1 MSVSQPAN
9 IINPIL
15 FNPYL
20 NYNYPCIYFKPQ
32 LNFENEDNK
41 FTLNNVNNQ
50 PNSISHINFINSINN
65 FPIFLNNNNVKLPTP
80 ETIKKNLEAKNQNL
94 NDIKFN
100 FNVSNN
106 MNNNL
111 PSPTTESSN
120 INDNSINDNLKNL
133 QNFPNNNY
141 ISSAFKKNYN
151 INSINEFFSLKDFPI
166 FHKINNKNNIIIND
180 ILDEM
185 TFNFESKSN
194 SKNNSSKKNL
204 FKLETQPQLIK
215 KKRGRAS
222 NDKDKKNKTK
232 RVHSSIDF
240 DNILRKLQVH
250 FLSFIIHF
258 INEILDEFYPNEKN
272 FRFLNLS
279 YEAKKNVKHDYVEN
293 LKKNKIKD
301 ILKLKP
307 SSKYKIHNNE
317 NINKEVYNK
326 ICESNPYLTNF
337 FEKTYLDLFNKYYIK
352 STKTFIFDNKEIT
365 FKKASFFSDLLKA
378 NQISANKI
386 EQIAKSQFCEKNS
399 TFFVVNKN

>member
-1 MSVSQPAN
+1 MSVSQTTN

-20 NYNYPCIYFKPQ
+20 NYNYPCIYFNPQ
-32 LNFENEDNK
+32 LHFENKDNK
-41 FTLNNVNNQ
+41 FTLNNIKNHVN
-50 PNSISHINFINSINN
+50 PFPHINLINPINN
-65 FPIFLNNNNVKLPTP
+65 FPIFLNNNNVKLPNQ
-80 ETIKKNLEAKNQNL
+80 ETITKNLEVKNQNL

-106 MNNNL
+106 VNNNI
-111 PSPTTESSN
+111 PSPTTVSSF
-120 INDNSINDNLKNL
+120 INDNSLNNLKTI

-151 INSINEFFSLKDFPI
+151 INNINEFLSLKDFPI
-166 FHKINNKNNIIIND
+166 FHKPNNKNNIIIND
-180 ILDEM
+180 FIDEM
-185 TFNFESKSN
+185 TFTFESKSN

-204 FKLETQPQLIK
+204 FKLETQPQTIK

-232 RVHSSIDF
+232 RVHSSTDF

-272 FRFLNLS
+272 IRFLNLS
-279 YEAKKNVKHDYVEN
+279 YEAKKNVKHDYVES
-293 LKKNKIKD
+293 LKKRQIKD
-301 ILKLKP
+301 ILIFPP
-307 SSKYKIHNNE
+307 STKYKIHNDE
-317 NINKEVYNK
+317 NINKEIFER
-326 ICESNPYLTNF
+326 ICESNSYLKLF
-337 FEKTYLDLFNKYYIK
+337 FEITYLDLFNRYYIK
-352 STKTFIFDNKEIT
+352 NTKTFTFDDKEIT

-399 TFFVVNKN
+399 TFFVVNKI

>member
-1 MSVSQPAN
+1 MSVSQTTN

-20 NYNYPCIYFKPQ
+20 NYNYPCIYFNPQ
-32 LNFENEDNK
+32 LNFENKDNK
-41 FTLNNVNNQ
+41 FTLNNIKNHVN
-50 PNSISHINFINSINN
+50 PFPHINLINPINN
-65 FPIFLNNNNVKLPTP
+65 FPIFLNNNNVKLPNQ
-80 ETIKKNLEAKNQNL
+80 ETITKHLEAKNQNL

-106 MNNNL
+106 VNNNI
-111 PSPTTESSN
+111 PSPTTVSSF
-120 INDNSINDNLKNL
+120 INDNSLNNLKTI

-151 INSINEFFSLKDFPI
+151 INNINEFLSLKDFPI
-166 FHKINNKNNIIIND
+166 FHKPNNKNNIIIND
-180 ILDEM
+180 FIDEM
-185 TFNFESKSN
+185 TFTFESKSN

-204 FKLETQPQLIK
+204 FKLETQPQTIK

-232 RVHSSIDF
+232 RVHSSTDF

-272 FRFLNLS
+272 IRFLNLS
-279 YEAKKNVKHDYVEN
+279 YEAKKNVKHDYVES
-293 LKKNKIKD
+293 LKKSQIKD
-301 ILKLKP
+301 ILIFPP
-307 SSKYKIHNNE
+307 STKYKIHNDE
-317 NINKEVYNK
+317 NINKEIFER
-326 ICESNPYLTNF
+326 ICESNSYLKLF
-337 FEKTYLDLFNKYYIK
+337 FEITYLDLFNRYYIK
-352 STKTFIFDNKEIT
+352 NTKTFTFDDKEIT

-399 TFFVVNKN
+399 TFFVVNKI

>member
-1 MSVSQPAN
+1 MSVSQTPN

-20 NYNYPCIYFKPQ
+20 NYNYPCIYFNPQ
-32 LNFENEDNK
+32 LNFENKDNK
-41 FTLNNVNNQ
+41 FTLNNIKNHVN
-50 PNSISHINFINSINN
+50 PIPHINLINPINN
-65 FPIFLNNNNVKLPTP
+65 FPIFLNNNNVKLPNQ
-80 ETIKKNLEAKNQNL
+80 ETITKNLEVKNQNL

-106 MNNNL
+106 VNNNI
-111 PSPTTESSN
+111 PSPT
-120 INDNSINDNLKNL
+120 INN
-133 QNFPNNNY
+133 
-141 ISSAFKKNYN
+141 
-151 INSINEFFSLKDFPI
+151 INEFLSLKDFPI
-166 FHKINNKNNIIIND
+166 FHKPNNKNNIIIND
-180 ILDEM
+180 FIDEI
-185 TFNFESKSN
+185 TFTFESKSN

-204 FKLETQPQLIK
+204 FKLETQPQTIK

-232 RVHSSIDF
+232 RVHSSTDF

-272 FRFLNLS
+272 IRFLNLS
-279 YEAKKNVKHDYVEN
+279 YEAKKNVKHDYVES
-293 LKKNKIKD
+293 LKKSQIKD
-301 ILKLKP
+301 ILIFPP
-307 SSKYKIHNNE
+307 STKYKIHNDE
-317 NINKEVYNK
+317 NINKEIFER
-326 ICESNPYLTNF
+326 ICESNSYLKHF
-337 FEKTYLDLFNKYYIK
+337 FEITYLDLFNRYYIK
-352 STKTFIFDNKEIT
+352 NTKTFTFDDKEII

-399 TFFVVNKN
+399 TFFVVNKI

>member
-20 NYNYPCIYFKPQ
+20 NYNYPCIYFNPQ
-32 LNFENEDNK
+32 LNFENKDNK
-41 FTLNNVNNQ
+41 FTLNNIKNHVN
-50 PNSISHINFINSINN
+50 PIPHINLINPINN
-65 FPIFLNNNNVKLPTP
+65 FPIFLNNNNVKLPNQ
-80 ETIKKNLEAKNQNL
+80 ETITKNLEVKNQNL

-106 MNNNL
+106 VNNNI
-111 PSPTTESSN
+111 PSPTTVSSF
-120 INDNSINDNLKNL
+120 INDNSLNNLKTI

-151 INSINEFFSLKDFPI
+151 INNINEFLSLKDFPI
-166 FHKINNKNNIIIND
+166 FHKPNNKNNIIIND
-180 ILDEM
+180 FIDEI
-185 TFNFESKSN
+185 TFTFESKSN

-204 FKLETQPQLIK
+204 FKLETQPQTIK

-232 RVHSSIDF
+232 RVHSSTDF

-272 FRFLNLS
+272 IRFLNLS
-279 YEAKKNVKHDYVEN
+279 YEAKKNVKHDYVES
-293 LKKNKIKD
+293 LKKSQIKD
-301 ILKLKP
+301 ILIFPP
-307 SSKYKIHNNE
+307 STKYKIHNDE
-317 NINKEVYNK
+317 NINKEIFER
-326 ICESNPYLTNF
+326 ICESNSYLKLF
-337 FEKTYLDLFNKYYIK
+337 FEITYLDLFNRYYIK
-352 STKTFIFDNKEIT
+352 NTKTFTFDDKEII

-399 TFFVVNKN
+399 TFFVVNKI

>member
-1 MSVSQPAN
+1 M
-9 IINPIL
+9 
-15 FNPYL
+15 
-20 NYNYPCIYFKPQ
+20 
-32 LNFENEDNK
+32 
-41 FTLNNVNNQ
+41 
-50 PNSISHINFINSINN
+50 
-65 FPIFLNNNNVKLPTP
+65 
-80 ETIKKNLEAKNQNL
+80 
-94 NDIKFN
+94 
-100 FNVSNN
+100 
-106 MNNNL
+106 
-111 PSPTTESSN
+111 
-120 INDNSINDNLKNL
+120 
-133 QNFPNNNY
+133 
-141 ISSAFKKNYN
+141 
-151 INSINEFFSLKDFPI
+151 
-166 FHKINNKNNIIIND
+166 
-180 ILDEM
+180 
-185 TFNFESKSN
+185 
-194 SKNNSSKKNL
+194 
-204 FKLETQPQLIK
+204 
-215 KKRGRAS
+215 
-222 NDKDKKNKTK
+222 
-232 RVHSSIDF
+232 
-240 DNILRKLQVH
+240 
-250 FLSFIIHF
+250 SFIIHF

>member
-1 MSVSQPAN
+1 MSVSQTTN

-20 NYNYPCIYFKPQ
+20 NYNYPCIYFNPQ
-32 LNFENEDNK
+32 LNFENKDNK
-41 FTLNNVNNQ
+41 FTLNNIKNHVN
-50 PNSISHINFINSINN
+50 PFPHINLINPINN
-65 FPIFLNNNNVKLPTP
+65 FPIFLNNNNIKLPNQ
-80 ETIKKNLEAKNQNL
+80 ETITKHLEAKNQNL

-106 MNNNL
+106 VNNNI
-111 PSPTTESSN
+111 PSPTTVSSF
-120 INDNSINDNLKNL
+120 INDNSLNNLKTI

-151 INSINEFFSLKDFPI
+151 INNINEFLSLKDFPI
-166 FHKINNKNNIIIND
+166 FHKPNNKNNIIIND
-180 ILDEM
+180 FIDEM
-185 TFNFESKSN
+185 TFTFESKSN

-204 FKLETQPQLIK
+204 FKLETQPQTIK

-232 RVHSSIDF
+232 RVHSSTDF

-272 FRFLNLS
+272 IRFLNLS
-279 YEAKKNVKHDYVEN
+279 YEAKKNVKHDYVES
-293 LKKNKIKD
+293 LKKSQIKD
-301 ILKLKP
+301 ILIFPP
-307 SSKYKIHNNE
+307 STKYKIHNDE
-317 NINKEVYNK
+317 NINKEIFER
-326 ICESNPYLTNF
+326 ICESNSYLKLF
-337 FEKTYLDLFNKYYIK
+337 FEITYLDLFNRYYIK
-352 STKTFIFDNKEIT
+352 NTKTFTFDDKEIT

-399 TFFVVNKN
+399 TFFVVNKI

>member
-1 MSVSQPAN
+1 MSVSQTTN

-20 NYNYPCIYFKPQ
+20 NYNYPCIYFNPQ
-32 LNFENEDNK
+32 LNFENKDNK
-41 FTLNNVNNQ
+41 FTLNNIKNHVN
-50 PNSISHINFINSINN
+50 PFPHINLINPINN
-65 FPIFLNNNNVKLPTP
+65 FPIFLNNNNVKLPNQ
-80 ETIKKNLEAKNQNL
+80 ETITKNLEAKNQNL

-106 MNNNL
+106 VNNNI
-111 PSPTTESSN
+111 PSPTTVSSF
-120 INDNSINDNLKNL
+120 INDNSLNNLKTI

-141 ISSAFKKNYN
+141 ISSAFQKNYN
-151 INSINEFFSLKDFPI
+151 INNINEFFNLKDFPI
-166 FHKINNKNNIIIND
+166 FHKPNNKNNIIIND
-180 ILDEM
+180 FIDEM
-185 TFNFESKSN
+185 TFTFESKSN

-204 FKLETQPQLIK
+204 FKLETQPQTIK

-232 RVHSSIDF
+232 RVHSSTDF

-272 FRFLNLS
+272 IRFLNLS
-279 YEAKKNVKHDYVEN
+279 YEAKKNVKHDYVES
-293 LKKNKIKD
+293 LKKSQIKD
-301 ILKLKP
+301 ILIFPP
-307 SSKYKIHNNE
+307 STKYKIHNDE
-317 NINKEVYNK
+317 NINKEIFER
-326 ICESNPYLTNF
+326 ICESNSYLKLF
-337 FEKTYLDLFNKYYIK
+337 FEITYLDLFNRYYIK
-352 STKTFIFDNKEIT
+352 NTKTFTFDDKEIT

-399 TFFVVNKN
+399 TFFVVNKI

>member
-1 MSVSQPAN
+1 MSVSQTTN

-20 NYNYPCIYFKPQ
+20 NYNYPCIYFNPQ
-32 LNFENEDNK
+32 LNFENKDNK
-41 FTLNNVNNQ
+41 FTLNNIKNHVN
-50 PNSISHINFINSINN
+50 PFPHINLINPINN
-65 FPIFLNNNNVKLPTP
+65 FPIFLNNNNVKLPNQ
-80 ETIKKNLEAKNQNL
+80 ETITKNLEVKNQNL

-106 MNNNL
+106 VNNNI
-111 PSPTTESSN
+111 PSPTTVSSF
-120 INDNSINDNLKNL
+120 INDNSLNNLKTI

-151 INSINEFFSLKDFPI
+151 INNINEFLSLKDFPI
-166 FHKINNKNNIIIND
+166 FHKPNNKNNIIIND
-180 ILDEM
+180 FIDEM
-185 TFNFESKSN
+185 TFTFESKSN

-204 FKLETQPQLIK
+204 FKLETQPQTIK

-232 RVHSSIDF
+232 RVHSSTDF

-272 FRFLNLS
+272 IRFLNLS
-279 YEAKKNVKHDYVEN
+279 YEAKKNVKHDYVES
-293 LKKNKIKD
+293 LKKSQIKD
-301 ILKLKP
+301 ILIFPP
-307 SSKYKIHNNE
+307 STKYKIHNDE
-317 NINKEVYNK
+317 NINKEIFER
-326 ICESNPYLTNF
+326 ICESNSYLKHF
-337 FEKTYLDLFNKYYIK
+337 FEITYLDLFNRYYIK
-352 STKTFIFDNKEIT
+352 NTKTFTFDDKEII

-399 TFFVVNKN
+399 TFFVVNKI

>member
-1 MSVSQPAN
+1 MSVSQTTN

-20 NYNYPCIYFKPQ
+20 NYNYPCIYFNPQ
-32 LNFENEDNK
+32 LHFENKDNK
-41 FTLNNVNNQ
+41 FTLNNIKNHVN
-50 PNSISHINFINSINN
+50 PFPHINLINPINN
-65 FPIFLNNNNVKLPTP
+65 FPIFLNNNNVKLPNQ
-80 ETIKKNLEAKNQNL
+80 ETITKNLEVKNQNL

-106 MNNNL
+106 VNNNI
-111 PSPTTESSN
+111 PSPTTVSSF
-120 INDNSINDNLKNL
+120 INDNSLNNLKTI

-151 INSINEFFSLKDFPI
+151 INNINEFLSLKDFPI
-166 FHKINNKNNIIIND
+166 FHKPNNKNNIIIND
-180 ILDEM
+180 FIDEM
-185 TFNFESKSN
+185 TFTFESKSN

-204 FKLETQPQLIK
+204 FKLETQPQTIK

-232 RVHSSIDF
+232 RVHSSTDF

-272 FRFLNLS
+272 IRFLNLS
-279 YEAKKNVKHDYVEN
+279 YEAKKNVKHDYVES
-293 LKKNKIKD
+293 LKKSQIKD
-301 ILKLKP
+301 ILIFPP
-307 SSKYKIHNNE
+307 STKYKIHNDE
-317 NINKEVYNK
+317 NINKEIFER
-326 ICESNPYLTNF
+326 ICESNSYLKLF
-337 FEKTYLDLFNKYYIK
+337 FEITYLDLFNRYYIK
-352 STKTFIFDNKEIT
+352 NTKTFTFDDKEIT

-399 TFFVVNKN
+399 TFFVVNKI

>member
-1 MSVSQPAN
+1 MSVSQTTN

-20 NYNYPCIYFKPQ
+20 NYNYPCIYFNPQ
-32 LNFENEDNK
+32 LNFENKDNK
-41 FTLNNVNNQ
+41 FTLNNIKNHVN
-50 PNSISHINFINSINN
+50 PFPHINLINPINN
-65 FPIFLNNNNVKLPTP
+65 FPIFLNNNNVKLPNQ
-80 ETIKKNLEAKNQNL
+80 ETITKNLEVKNQNL

-106 MNNNL
+106 VNNNI
-111 PSPTTESSN
+111 PSPTTVSSF
-120 INDNSINDNLKNL
+120 INDNSLNNLKTI

-151 INSINEFFSLKDFPI
+151 INNINEFLSLKDFPI
-166 FHKINNKNNIIIND
+166 FHKPNNKNNIIIND
-180 ILDEM
+180 FIDEM
-185 TFNFESKSN
+185 TFTFESKSN
-194 SKNNSSKKNL
+194 SKNNSSKKNM
-204 FKLETQPQLIK
+204 FKLETQPQTIK

-232 RVHSSIDF
+232 RVHSSTDF

-272 FRFLNLS
+272 IRFLNLS
-279 YEAKKNVKHDYVEN
+279 YEAKKNVKHDYVES
-293 LKKNKIKD
+293 LKKSQIKD
-301 ILKLKP
+301 ILIFPP
-307 SSKYKIHNNE
+307 STKYKIHNDE
-317 NINKEVYNK
+317 NINKEIFER
-326 ICESNPYLTNF
+326 ICESNSYLKLF
-337 FEKTYLDLFNKYYIK
+337 FEITYLDLFNRYYIK
-352 STKTFIFDNKEIT
+352 NTKTFTFDDKEIT

-399 TFFVVNKN
+399 TFFVVNKI

>member
-1 MSVSQPAN
+1 MSVSQTTN

-20 NYNYPCIYFKPQ
+20 NYNYPCIYFNPQ
-32 LNFENEDNK
+32 LHFENKDNK
-41 FTLNNVNNQ
+41 FTLNNIKNHVN
-50 PNSISHINFINSINN
+50 PFPHINLINPINN
-65 FPIFLNNNNVKLPTP
+65 FPIFLNNNNVKLPNQ
-80 ETIKKNLEAKNQNL
+80 ETITKHLEAKNQNL

-106 MNNNL
+106 VNNNI
-111 PSPTTESSN
+111 PSPTTVSSF
-120 INDNSINDNLKNL
+120 INDNSLNNLKTI

-151 INSINEFFSLKDFPI
+151 INNINEFLSLKDFPI
-166 FHKINNKNNIIIND
+166 FHKPNNKNNIIIND
-180 ILDEM
+180 FIDEM
-185 TFNFESKSN
+185 TFTFESKSN

-204 FKLETQPQLIK
+204 FKLETQPQTIK

-232 RVHSSIDF
+232 RVHSSTDF

-272 FRFLNLS
+272 IRFLNLS
-279 YEAKKNVKHDYVEN
+279 YEAKKNVKHDYVES
-293 LKKNKIKD
+293 LKKRQIKD
-301 ILKLKP
+301 ILIFPP
-307 SSKYKIHNNE
+307 STKYKIHNDE
-317 NINKEVYNK
+317 NINKEIFER
-326 ICESNPYLTNF
+326 ICESNSYLKLF
-337 FEKTYLDLFNKYYIK
+337 FEITYLDLFNRYYIK
-352 STKTFIFDNKEIT
+352 NTKTFTFDDKEIT

-399 TFFVVNKN
+399 TFFVVNKI

>member
-1 MSVSQPAN
+1 MSVSQTTN

-20 NYNYPCIYFKPQ
+20 NYNYPCIYFNPQ
-32 LNFENEDNK
+32 LNFENKDNK
-41 FTLNNVNNQ
+41 FTLNNIKNHVN
-50 PNSISHINFINSINN
+50 PFPHINLINPINN
-65 FPIFLNNNNVKLPTP
+65 FPIFLNNNNVKLPNQ
-80 ETIKKNLEAKNQNL
+80 ETITKNLEVKNQNL

-106 MNNNL
+106 VNNNI
-111 PSPTTESSN
+111 PSPTTVSSF
-120 INDNSINDNLKNL
+120 INDNSLNNLKTI

-141 ISSAFKKNYN
+141 ISSAFQKNYN
-151 INSINEFFSLKDFPI
+151 INNINEFLSLKDFPI
-166 FHKINNKNNIIIND
+166 FHKPNNKNNIIIND
-180 ILDEM
+180 FIDEM
-185 TFNFESKSN
+185 TFTFESKSN

-204 FKLETQPQLIK
+204 FKLETQPQTIK

-232 RVHSSIDF
+232 RVHSSTDF

-272 FRFLNLS
+272 IRFLNLS
-279 YEAKKNVKHDYVEN
+279 YEAKKNVKHDYVES
-293 LKKNKIKD
+293 LKKSQIKD
-301 ILKLKP
+301 ILIFPP
-307 SSKYKIHNNE
+307 STKYKIHNDE
-317 NINKEVYNK
+317 NINKEIFER
-326 ICESNPYLTNF
+326 ICESNSYLKLF
-337 FEKTYLDLFNKYYIK
+337 FEITYLDLFNRYYIK
-352 STKTFIFDNKEIT
+352 NTKTFTFDDKEIT

-399 TFFVVNKN
+399 TFFVVNKI

>member
-1 MSVSQPAN
+1 MSVSQTTN

-20 NYNYPCIYFKPQ
+20 NYNYPCIYFNPQ
-32 LNFENEDNK
+32 LNFENKDNK
-41 FTLNNVNNQ
+41 FTLNNIKNHVN
-50 PNSISHINFINSINN
+50 PFPHINLINPINN
-65 FPIFLNNNNVKLPTP
+65 FPIFLNNNNVKLPNQ
-80 ETIKKNLEAKNQNL
+80 ETITKNLEVKNQNL

-106 MNNNL
+106 VNNNI
-111 PSPTTESSN
+111 PSPTTVSSF
-120 INDNSINDNLKNL
+120 INDNSLNNLKTI

-151 INSINEFFSLKDFPI
+151 INNINEFLSLKDFPI
-166 FHKINNKNNIIIND
+166 FHKPNNKNNIIIND
-180 ILDEM
+180 FIDEM
-185 TFNFESKSN
+185 TFTFESKSN

-204 FKLETQPQLIK
+204 FKLETQPQTIK

-232 RVHSSIDF
+232 RVHSSTDF

-272 FRFLNLS
+272 IRFLNLS
-279 YEAKKNVKHDYVEN
+279 YEAKKNVKHDYVES
-293 LKKNKIKD
+293 LKKSQIKD
-301 ILKLKP
+301 ILIFPP
-307 SSKYKIHNNE
+307 STKYKIHNDE
-317 NINKEVYNK
+317 NINKEIFER
-326 ICESNPYLTNF
+326 ICESNSYLKLF
-337 FEKTYLDLFNKYYIK
+337 FEITYLDLFNRYYIK
-352 STKTFIFDNKEIT
+352 NTKTFTFDDKEIT

-399 TFFVVNKN
+399 TFFVVNKI

>member
-1 MSVSQPAN
+1 MSVSQTTN

-20 NYNYPCIYFKPQ
+20 NYNYPCIYFNPQ
-32 LNFENEDNK
+32 LNFENKDNK
-41 FTLNNVNNQ
+41 FTLNNIKNHVN
-50 PNSISHINFINSINN
+50 PFPHINLINPINN
-65 FPIFLNNNNVKLPTP
+65 FPIFLNNNNVKLPNQ
-80 ETIKKNLEAKNQNL
+80 ETITKNLEVKNQNL

-106 MNNNL
+106 VNNNI
-111 PSPTTESSN
+111 PSPTTVSSF
-120 INDNSINDNLKNL
+120 INDNSLNNLKTI

-151 INSINEFFSLKDFPI
+151 INNINEFLSLKDFPI
-166 FHKINNKNNIIIND
+166 FHKPNNKNNIIIND
-180 ILDEM
+180 FIDEM
-185 TFNFESKSN
+185 TFTFESKSN
-194 SKNNSSKKNL
+194 SKNKSSKKNL
-204 FKLETQPQLIK
+204 FKLETQPQTIK

-232 RVHSSIDF
+232 RVHSSTDF

-272 FRFLNLS
+272 IRFLNLS
-279 YEAKKNVKHDYVEN
+279 YEAKKNVKHDYVES
-293 LKKNKIKD
+293 LKKSQIKD
-301 ILKLKP
+301 ILIFPP
-307 SSKYKIHNNE
+307 STKYKIHNDE
-317 NINKEVYNK
+317 NINKEIFER
-326 ICESNPYLTNF
+326 ICESNSYLKLF
-337 FEKTYLDLFNKYYIK
+337 FEITYLDLFNRYYIK
-352 STKTFIFDNKEIT
+352 NTKTFTFDDKEIT

-399 TFFVVNKN
+399 TFFVVNKI